1 MPDTQKPVPALV
13 ISRAPIV
20 NPDGTA
26 RWEFLKIL
34 QGWAT
39 QIANSLNSLGQFVG
53 IIGSQAKV
61 QGRVET
67 IGLTLQNI
75 GTDGVISTD
84 NLTDGVGSP
93 LAGGAVAFASLVDS
107 TPVPGNVL
115 KYSGTDWT
123 PGDAPGITELTGD
136 GTAGPGSGSQ
146 VFTLKVA
153 TVGWTVLDGSAANN
167 VGNIQSML
175 RDTSLSECFLTVT
188 ASDATTDLTF
198 DIQQN
203 GVSIFTAAPT
213 VTHGATAGQQF
224 SFPLKTVPLPVAK
237 DDKINLNITAGT
249 SSWKVSLVV
258 R

>member
-1 MPDTQKPVPALV
+1 MPDSQKPVPALV

-107 TPVPGNVL
+107 APVPGNVL

-123 PGDAPGITELTGD
+123 PGDAPGITQLTGD
-136 GTAGPGSGSQ
+136 VTAGPGSGS
-146 VFTLKVA
+146 VAATVVA
-153 TVGWTVLDGSAANN
+153 THLAA
-167 VGNIQSML
+167 
-175 RDTSLSECFLTVT
+175 
-188 ASDATTDLTF
+188 
-198 DIQQN
+198 
-203 GVSIFTAAPT
+203 
-213 VTHGATAGQQF
+213 
-224 SFPLKTVPLPVAK
+224 PLPVAQGGSGTATPSLVGGANVTISGAWPNQTV
-237 DDKINLNITAGT
+237 DANAQNFSEITGNLATSQLPTAGLT
-249 SSWKVSLVV
+249 ATITTAALTTGGTQGSMTFTNGILTAQTPAT
-258 R
+258 